1 MPRAPLPVCDG
12 GPFFGP
18 LLEYPMPQRVP
29 EFQFSDDALVLR
41 QLLYEHWCAH
51 GRGPTLRI
59 IHEATG
65 LSRERIADAY
75 RQLDLGLTCTIDPTT
90 QNCNLLK
97 LQPFASFPSQV
108 EVHLEG
114 RFHSYAGCAMEAVAL
129 SKMPPFAGKE
139 VRLESF
145 CACCL
150 APVTIVTRDG
160 DLLSQAPATVLIH
173 VSSSPRDW
181 NTTNIICMCDTM
193 NYVQDAEHAL
203 AYERHICR
211 RGVLFT
217 LEQAR
222 RFVAS
227 TATSR
232 MWNYAWPPVTFH
244 PERVIAGI
252 KALGVDVSNWGA

>member
-1 MPRAPLPVCDG
+1 
-12 GPFFGP
+12 
-18 LLEYPMPQRVP
+18 MPQQVP
-29 EFQFSDDALVLR
+29 EFRFSDDALRLR
-41 QLLYEHWCAH
+41 QFLYEYWCAH
-51 GRGPTLRI
+51 GHGPNLRAAS
-59 IHEATG
+59 EATG
-65 LSRERIADAY
+65 LARQRLLDAY
-75 RQLDLGLTCTIDPTT
+75 RELDLGLICTIDQTT
-90 QNCNLLK
+90 QNASLLK
-97 LQPFASFPSQV
+97 LQPFSSYPSQV

-114 RFHSYAGCAMEAVAL
+114 RFHSYAGCAMEAIAL